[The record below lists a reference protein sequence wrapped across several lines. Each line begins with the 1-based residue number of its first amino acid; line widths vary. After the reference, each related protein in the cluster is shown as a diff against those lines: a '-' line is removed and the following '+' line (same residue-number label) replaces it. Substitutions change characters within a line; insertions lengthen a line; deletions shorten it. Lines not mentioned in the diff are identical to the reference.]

1 VAVRR
6 RRAEATIGASMLQY
20 EGWIGPEKNVVL
32 AEMEVRRMRL
42 LAVLGQQ
49 TLMRPRGCVA
59 SPFFGVF

>member
-1 VAVRR
+1 
-6 RRAEATIGASMLQY
+6 LQY